1 MEKQVNYTEAQV
13 AQIVESYTSGVTVE
27 AIATQFGKSV
37 KSIVAKLA
45 QQKVY
50 KAKDQ
55 EKSKRVTKANLVAKI
70 SAALAVEGQVF
81 ASLEKASYEAL
92 ETLAAK
98 VVFENE

>member
-13 AQIVESYTSGVTVE
+13 AQIVEAYTSGVTVE
-27 AIATQFGKSV
+27 AIAEQFGKSV

-50 KAKDQ
+50 KAKAAI
-55 EKSKRVTKANLVAKI
+55 KAHRVTKADMIARI
-70 SAALAVEGQVF
+70 AEALAIEGQVLS
-81 ASLEKASYEAL
+81 SLEKASAEAL
-92 ETLAAK
+92 QALVAK

>member
-13 AQIVESYTSGVTVE
+13 AQIVEAYTSGVTVE
-27 AIATQFGKSV
+27 AIAEQLGKSV

-50 KAKDQ
+50 KAKTQD
-55 EKSKRVTKANLVAKI
+55 KSKRVTKADLVAKI
-70 SAALAVEGQVF
+70 SAALVVEVRVF

-92 ETLAAK
+92 EILAAR
-98 VVFENE
+98 VAFENE